1 MQSSKSH
8 PPIRNAQR
16 HSIVDIGYWTCELD
30 NRDAKAIHSLVVDR
44 HLPDRDFDL
53 PVGNIT
59 MDLRQQITSAASELL
74 GRPYYIDAIWG
85 VYTGPGQSVMA
96 HSHWSNTWLN
106 PEEHFSF
113 CYYPLCQ
120 EDDADMV
127 IHIMYCNRLEKLESI
142 SLRPGLLVIF
152 GAYYQHMTTRQFPD
166 RDRVSIAGNLYPYET
181 SGIPIRREMR
191 QGVTSDDLWQ

>member
-1 MQSSKSH
+1 MH
-8 PPIRNAQR
+8 NAKR
-16 HSIVDIGYWTCELD
+16 HSIVDIGYWTCD
-30 NRDAKAIHSLVVDR
+30 IDANARAIHDLVVEK
-44 HLPDRDFDL
+44 HEPNKDFDL
-53 PVGNIT
+53 PIGNLT
-59 MDLRQQITSAASELL
+59 MDLRQNITTAACQLL

-85 VYTGPGQSVMA
+85 VYTAPGQSVMA

-142 SLRPGLLVIF
+142 PLRPGLLVIF

-166 RDRVSIAGNLYPYET
+166 RDRVSIAGNLYPYEST
-181 SGIPIRREMR
+181 GIPIRREMR

>member
-1 MQSSKSH
+1 MLGRKPL

-16 HSIVDIGYWTCELD
+16 HSIVDIGYWTCDLD
-30 NRDAKAIHSLVVDR
+30 SPDAESIHKLVVDK
-44 HLPDRDFDL
+44 HEPHKDFDL

-59 MDLRQQITSAASELL
+59 MDLRQQITSAACELL

-113 CYYPLCQ
+113 CYYPLGQ

-127 IHIMYCNRLEKLESI
+127 IHITYCNRLEKLESVSI
-142 SLRPGLLVIF
+142 HPGLLVIF

-166 RDRVSIAGNLYPYET
+166 RDRVTIAGNLYPYEPT
-181 SGIPIRREMR
+181 GTPIERQLR

>member
-1 MQSSKSH
+1 M
-8 PPIRNAQR
+8 RNLKR

-30 NRDAKAIHSLVVDR
+30 NADGEAIHRLIVDK
-44 HLPDRDFDL
+44 HEKHKDFDL
-53 PVGNIT
+53 PTSNIT
-59 MDLRQQITSAASELL
+59 MDLRQEITSAACALL

-106 PEEHFSF
+106 PEEHYSF

-142 SLRPGLLVIF
+142 SLRPGLMVIF

-166 RDRVSIAGNLYPYET
+166 RDRVSIAGNLYPYEPT
-181 SGIPIRREMR
+181 GIPIQREMR
-191 QGVTSDDLWQ
+191 QGVTSDDLWTAS